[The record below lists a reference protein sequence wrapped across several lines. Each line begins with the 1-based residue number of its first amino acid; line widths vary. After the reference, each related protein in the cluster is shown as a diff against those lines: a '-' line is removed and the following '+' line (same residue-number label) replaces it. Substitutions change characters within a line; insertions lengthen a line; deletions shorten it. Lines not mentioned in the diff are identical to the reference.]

1 MFTDTTFYD
10 QTLLTEPFKETDVT
24 AILLSLQTDVA
35 ELKSQRAEDIKTIM
49 GLKVESATRL
59 QTCILSYCT

>member
-35 ELKSQRAEDIKTIM
+35 ELKSQRAKDVTTIT
-49 GLKVESATRL
+49 GLKGKL
-59 QTCILSYCT
+59 YYDFY

>member
-35 ELKSQRAEDIKTIM
+35 ELKSQRAKDVTTIT
-49 GLKVESATRL
+49 GLKEKL
-59 QTCILSYCT
+59 YYDFY

>member
-24 AILLSLQTDVA
+24 AILLSLQTDEA
-35 ELKSQRAEDIKTIM
+35 ELKSQRAKDVTTIT
-49 GLKVESATRL
+49 GLKEKL
-59 QTCILSYCT
+59 YYDFY